1 MIITLVKQIA
11 LELKRPI
18 PKETLKSLKETI
30 DLEWTYNSN
39 GIEGNTLT
47 LKETQVVL
55 EDITVGGK
63 SIKKHLEAINHEQAI
78 LFLGDLV
85 KAKNP
90 ITEWNILNQK
100 LKC

>member
-30 DLEWTYNSN
+30 NLEWTYNSN

-63 SIKKHLEAINHEQAI
+63 SIKKHLEAIIMSKPFYFQMI
-78 LFLGDLV
+78 QL
-85 KAKNP
+85 
-90 ITEWNILNQK
+90 K
-100 LKC
+100 LKIQLLNGIYLIRN